1 MTGRD
6 ESQVRLAIAD
16 VHMLCREGVK
26 SVLGGLEWVTVVGE
40 AADEAALFDLLDST
54 PADAVLLDPGIS
66 RGSDLDAVER
76 ILALGPEIR
85 VIIMATL
92 AEHKHIRDAIELG
105 AQAYVLKTATSDELA
120 TALRMVA
127 DGRNYIQG
135 DLVGTLAQPPATA
148 SNGPRLSRHHLR
160 FLELVSEG
168 LSNRQLANTLDT
180 SETSIKSQLRVIYS
194 QLGASSRVEA
204 VAVALRLGIIE

>member
-1 MTGRD
+1 M
-6 ESQVRLAIAD
+6 RLAIAD

-26 SVLGGLEWVTVVGE
+26 SVLGGLDWVKVVGE
-40 AADEAALFDLLDST
+40 AADEEALFDLLDST
-54 PADAVLLDPGIS
+54 PTDAVLLDPGIS
-66 RGSDLDAVER
+66 RGSDLEAVER
-76 ILALGPEIR
+76 ILALAPEVC

-135 DLVGTLAQPPATA
+135 DLVGTLVHPPATSSA
-148 SNGPRLSRHHLR
+148 RPRLSRQHLR
-160 FLELVSEG
+160 ILQLVSEG
-168 LSNRQLANTLDT
+168 LSNRQLANALET

-204 VAVALRLGIIE
+204 VAVALRREIIE